1 MSSVLNFHICSP
13 HQTQAA
19 QVQRSGLREKY
30 RPRFLHLEAV
40 SLTFRTSPEF
50 RDKVD
55 YIWVF
60 IFRSEMLIRG
70 NGQFRRSRDKFTWML
85 TGATP
90 LTLMNSNLIMPDVD
104 LAQESNRNSKIYYLR
119 KKKKR
124 YSLMSWCYHLV
135 LIKERS
141 L

>member
-1 MSSVLNFHICSP
+1 
-13 HQTQAA
+13 
-19 QVQRSGLREKY
+19 
-30 RPRFLHLEAV
+30 
-40 SLTFRTSPEF
+40 
-50 RDKVD
+50 
-55 YIWVF
+55 
-60 IFRSEMLIRG
+60 
-70 NGQFRRSRDKFTWML
+70 ML